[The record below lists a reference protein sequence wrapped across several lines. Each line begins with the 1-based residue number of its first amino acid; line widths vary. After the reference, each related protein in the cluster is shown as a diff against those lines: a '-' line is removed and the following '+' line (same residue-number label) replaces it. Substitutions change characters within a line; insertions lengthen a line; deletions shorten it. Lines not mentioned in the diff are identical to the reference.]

1 MRNVLAFGLSCL
13 ISVFS
18 LSAYSQEE
26 SGLATQVEFGAIFTS
41 GNTENENIKYK
52 IVLDWVQQNWDYKF
66 TSDGFR
72 SSQDG
77 ISNAQRLYHSAS
89 ANYTINEVSYAQGRV
104 AYENDNFSGFDN
116 QSDVTFSYGRNV
128 LQNRDNMSL
137 ALTAGV
143 GARRS
148 VIEGDA
154 DTEGLVRFSANYL
167 WNLSE
172 SADFIQDFSVDAGSN
187 SSIYRTETGIQTD
200 ILENLSLKFTV
211 KVKHQTDVPI
221 NREKTD
227 TETAITLVLNF

>member
-1 MRNVLAFGLSCL
+1 MRILLVIGLSCL
-13 ISVFS
+13 MSVFS
-18 LSAYSQEE
+18 LSAHSQEE

-89 ANYTINEVSYAQGRV
+89 ANYTNNEVSYAQGRV
-104 AYENDNFSGFDN
+104 AYENDKFSGFDN
-116 QSDVTFSYGRNV
+116 QSDVTFSYGRNI

-148 VIEGDA
+148 VIAGDA
-154 DTEGLVRFSANYL
+154 DTEGLARFAANYL

-172 SADFIQDFSVDAGSN
+172 SADFIQDFSVDAGNN
-187 SSIYRTETGIQTD
+187 SSIYRTETGVQTD

-211 KVKHQTDVPI
+211 KVKHQTEVPVD
-221 NREKTD
+221 REKTD

>member
-1 MRNVLAFGLSCL
+1 MRILLVIGLSCL
-13 ISVFS
+13 MSVFS
-18 LSAYSQEE
+18 LSAHSQEE

-89 ANYTINEVSYAQGRV
+89 ANYTNNEVSYAQGRV
-104 AYENDNFSGFDN
+104 AYENDKFSGFDN
-116 QSDVTFSYGRNV
+116 QSDVTFSYGRNI

-148 VIEGDA
+148 VIAGDA
-154 DTEGLVRFSANYL
+154 DTEGLARFAANYL

-187 SSIYRTETGIQTD
+187 SSIYRTETGVQTD

-211 KVKHQTDVPI
+211 KVKHQTEVPVD
-221 NREKTD
+221 REKTD
-227 TETAITLVLNF
+227 TETAMTLVLNF

>member
-18 LSAYSQEE
+18 LGAYSQEE

-89 ANYTINEVSYAQGRV
+89 ANYTINEVSYVQGRV
-104 AYENDNFSGFDN
+104 AYENDKFSGFDN

-221 NREKTD
+221 DREKTD

>member
-1 MRNVLAFGLSCL
+1 MRILLVIGLSCL
-13 ISVFS
+13 MSVFS
-18 LSAYSQEE
+18 LSAHSQEE

-52 IVLDWVQQNWDYKF
+52 IVLDWVQQNLDYKF

-89 ANYTINEVSYAQGRV
+89 ANYTNNEVSYAQGRV
-104 AYENDNFSGFDN
+104 AYENDKFSGFDN
-116 QSDVTFSYGRNV
+116 QSDVTFSYGRNI

-148 VIEGDA
+148 VIAGDA
-154 DTEGLVRFSANYL
+154 DTEGLARFAANYL

-187 SSIYRTETGIQTD
+187 SSIYRTETGVQTD

-211 KVKHQTDVPI
+211 KVKHQTEVPVD
-221 NREKTD
+221 REKTD

>member
-1 MRNVLAFGLSCL
+1 MRILLVIGLSCL
-13 ISVFS
+13 MSVFS
-18 LSAYSQEE
+18 LSAHSQEE

-77 ISNAQRLYHSAS
+77 ISNAQRLYHSAN
-89 ANYTINEVSYAQGRV
+89 ANYTNNEVSYAQGRI
-104 AYENDNFSGFDN
+104 AYENDKFSGFDN
-116 QSDVTFSYGRNV
+116 QSDVTFSYGRNI

-148 VIEGDA
+148 VIAGDA
-154 DTEGLVRFSANYL
+154 DTEGLARFAANYL

-187 SSIYRTETGIQTD
+187 SSIYRTETGVQTD

-211 KVKHQTDVPI
+211 KVKHQTEVPVD
-221 NREKTD
+221 REKTD

>member
-1 MRNVLAFGLSCL
+1 
-13 ISVFS
+13 VFN
-18 LSAYSQEE
+18 LSAHSQEE

-89 ANYTINEVSYAQGRV
+89 ANYTNNEVSYAQGRV
-104 AYENDNFSGFDN
+104 AYENDKFSGFDN
-116 QSDVTFSYGRNV
+116 QSDVTFSYGRNI

-148 VIEGDA
+148 VIAGDA
-154 DTEGLVRFSANYL
+154 DTEGLARFAANYL

-187 SSIYRTETGIQTD
+187 SSIYRTETGVQTD

-211 KVKHQTDVPI
+211 KVKHQTEVPVD
-221 NREKTD
+221 REKTD

>member
-1 MRNVLAFGLSCL
+1 M
-13 ISVFS
+13 SVFS
-18 LSAYSQEE
+18 LSAHSQEE

-89 ANYTINEVSYAQGRV
+89 ANYTNNEVSYAQGRV
-104 AYENDNFSGFDN
+104 AYENDKFSGFDN
-116 QSDVTFSYGRNV
+116 QSDVTFSYGRNI

-148 VIEGDA
+148 VIAGDA
-154 DTEGLVRFSANYL
+154 DTEGLARFAANYL

-187 SSIYRTETGIQTD
+187 SSIYRTETGVQTD

-211 KVKHQTDVPI
+211 KVKHQTEVPVD
-221 NREKTD
+221 REKTD